1 MPFVKTLCSTLRQT
15 RASGYTLAAMKDS
28 TLKSLSLRLDQVADL
43 VGRSAAWLALALV
56 LVTFAVVMLR
66 YLFQLGWIAMQESI
80 LYLHASLFLLGTAYT
95 LRKDGH
101 VRVDIFY
108 RGFSARRKALVDLL
122 GTLFLLLPVC
132 GFLLWASWDYVAT
145 AWSIHEGSQEA
156 GGLPYVYL
164 LKTLIPLTA
173 LLLIVQ
179 GVSQVLYSLSVLASD
194 QSDST

>member
-1 MPFVKTLCSTLRQT
+1 
-15 RASGYTLAAMKDS
+15 MKDS

-194 QSDST
+194 QSDSS